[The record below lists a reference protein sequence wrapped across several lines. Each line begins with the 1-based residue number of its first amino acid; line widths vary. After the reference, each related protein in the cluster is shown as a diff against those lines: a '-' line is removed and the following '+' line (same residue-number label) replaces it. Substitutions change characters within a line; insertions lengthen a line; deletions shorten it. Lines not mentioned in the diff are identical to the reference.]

1 MTTKSTH
8 HCSFAGIVE
17 LMDTP
22 RTLRGSS
29 ISIAATLQ
37 GPPWTMYHP
46 GFADHRRYSYRMCGL
61 WFVVCGLRSAAY
73 GLLLNTLCCLLGGFK
88 FRIATLSALCSCFFL
103 SLSRLSVNFLSLF
116 PCVLKI
122 PVYCTHNMSAGTNQL
137 WPSNVRGS
145 VCSTWI
151 IVFR

>member
-1 MTTKSTH
+1 MGHPSR
-8 HCSFAGIVE
+8 SP
-17 LMDTP
+17 P
-22 RTLRGSS
+22 RYKDRHGLCTIPDLRIIGD
-29 ISIAATLQ
+29 IPIECVV
-37 GPPWTMYHP
+37 
-46 GFADHRRYSYRMCGL
+46 CGL

-73 GLLLNTLCCLLGGFK
+73 GLLLNTLCCLQGGFK

-103 SLSRLSVNFLSLF
+103 SLSPLSVNFLSLF

-145 VCSTWI
+145 FCLTWI